1 MSDTLFL
8 SLPASVEAEGL
19 GVPNHFGSP
28 LAEQRS
34 LAEGNAVVSLSH
46 RGIVTVSGPDRLTWL
61 HSMTSQGLLGLEPG
75 QSVETLLLDPQG
87 RIEHVIRL
95 VDDGE
100 RSWLLVDEG
109 TSEALAAYLQRM
121 RFAMRVEV
129 NDVSDDFAAML
140 AFAGGSALPALRGLG
155 LAVCEWV
162 DPWSSV
168 LPGGVQ
174 YAHTANSTHSANT
187 SDLVNAVDLAA
198 SSGSA
203 ATSGSAYDANSSSV
217 ESPVQAIHPGAGW
230 SAVQLVFPREHL
242 AQVLALVSAGKISA
256 AGLNSLEALEIRAWR
271 PTQHAEVDERA
282 LPHEFDWLR
291 TAVHLNKGCY
301 RGQETVAKVH
311 NLGHPPRRLALLHLD
326 GSDGELP
333 AAGSLV
339 FMAGTAHDEQA
350 RPVGRITRSA
360 LHYDWGGIALAL
372 LKRSTPEDA
381 ALEVRLGSSGDDES
395 TAGGELN
402 AAETSAA
409 GANSVGALAPGA
421 TSTLPA
427 HAHPTVAASQEVIVP
442 ADAGKTREIPRL
454 RRL

>member
-8 SLPASVEAEGL
+8 SLPTSVEAEGL

-174 YAHTANSTHSANT
+174 YAHAANSAHSADT
-187 SDLVNAVDLAA
+187 SASADATSA
-198 SSGSA
+198 SSAGSA
-203 ATSGSAYDANSSSV
+203 
-217 ESPVQAIHPGAGW
+217 VQAIHPGAGW

-360 LHYDWGGIALAL
+360 LHYEWGGIALAL

-381 ALEVRLGSSGDDES
+381 ALEVRIGSSGDDES

-427 HAHPTVAASQEVIVP
+427 HAHPTVAALQEVIVP

>member
-1 MSDTLFL
+1 MSDTFFL

-19 GVPNHFGSP
+19 GVPNHYGSP
-28 LAEQRS
+28 LVEQRA

-109 TSEALAAYLQRM
+109 TAEALAAYLQRM

-129 NDVSDDFAAML
+129 NDVSDDFAAVL

-174 YAHTANSTHSANT
+174 YAHAANSAHSADT
-187 SDLVNAVDLAA
+187 SASADATSA
-198 SSGSA
+198 SSAGSA
-203 ATSGSAYDANSSSV
+203 
-217 ESPVQAIHPGAGW
+217 VQAIHPGAGW

-339 FMAGTAHDEQA
+339 FMAGTAHDEQT

-360 LHYDWGGIALAL
+360 LHYEWGGIALAL

-427 HAHPTVAASQEVIVP
+427 HAHPTVAAAQEVIVP

>member
-174 YAHTANSTHSANT
+174 YAHAANSAHSADT
-187 SDLVNAVDLAA
+187 SASADATSA
-198 SSGSA
+198 SSAGSA
-203 ATSGSAYDANSSSV
+203 
-217 ESPVQAIHPGAGW
+217 VQAIHPGAGW

-360 LHYDWGGIALAL
+360 LHYEWGGIALAL

-395 TAGGELN
+395 AGV
-402 AAETSAA
+402 ETRA
-409 GANSVGALAPGA
+409 GVATPAGVETPAGA

>member
-174 YAHTANSTHSANT
+174 YAHAANSAHSADT
-187 SDLVNAVDLAA
+187 SASADATSA
-198 SSGSA
+198 SSAGSA
-203 ATSGSAYDANSSSV
+203 
-217 ESPVQAIHPGAGW
+217 VQAIHPGAGW

-360 LHYDWGGIALAL
+360 LHYEWGGIALAL

-381 ALEVRLGSSGDDES
+381 ALEVRIGSSGDDES

>member
-174 YAHTANSTHSANT
+174 YAHAANSAHSADT
-187 SDLVNAVDLAA
+187 SASADATSA
-198 SSGSA
+198 SSAGSA
-203 ATSGSAYDANSSSV
+203 
-217 ESPVQAIHPGAGW
+217 VQAIHPGAGW

-360 LHYDWGGIALAL
+360 LHYEWGGIALAL

-409 GANSVGALAPGA
+409 GANSVEALAPGA